1 VSCVRS
7 RREDAVNRCGASRAG
22 GGEGKVG
29 SRIGSTLLLHTSLS
43 FLFSL
48 AELPIQSFTRV
59 ALPVPFGELA
69 PGVEEPADC

>member
-1 VSCVRS
+1 VVHHVL
-7 RREDAVNRCGASRAG
+7 EAA
-22 GGEGKVG
+22 KVKWDLG
-29 SRIGSTLLLHTSLS
+29 IGSTLLLHTSLS